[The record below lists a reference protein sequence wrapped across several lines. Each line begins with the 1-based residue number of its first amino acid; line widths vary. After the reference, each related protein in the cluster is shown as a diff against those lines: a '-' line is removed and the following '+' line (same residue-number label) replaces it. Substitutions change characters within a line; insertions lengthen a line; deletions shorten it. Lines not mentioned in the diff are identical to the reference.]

1 MVRSFKHSATLGDNF
16 FMKNTLE
23 EYLIADM
30 IADVPFLTLKERY
43 NFCKAPLNVK
53 MSIKNGFN
61 AKKDN
66 PRFQEKTIARI
77 KFSRVL

>member
-1 MVRSFKHSATLGDNF
+1 
-16 FMKNTLE
+16 MKNTLE

-30 IADVPFLTLKERY
+30 IDDVPFVTLKERY

-66 PRFQEKTIARI
+66 PKFQEKVKKSTLNIYADFV
-77 KFSRVL
+77 KQYA

>member
-1 MVRSFKHSATLGDNF
+1 
-16 FMKNTLE
+16 MKNTLE

-53 MSIKNGFN
+53 MSIKQHYNFR
-61 AKKDN
+61 KDQA
-66 PRFQEKTIARI
+66 RFQEKI
-77 KFSRVL
+77 KKSTLNIYADFVKQYAANRS